1 MLVHISSQALPTEVD
16 PSEVLLKC
24 HVFWHLFNVIPVRR
38 KAHDLEDLF
47 QLIVVIWIRR
57 FYIFL
62 AAVEDRLGR
71 QKFRENTAF
80 LDSLSNIKVGNKPK
94 WIFIYF

>member
-1 MLVHISSQALPTEVD
+1 MLVHISSQALLTEVD

-47 QLIVVIWIRR
+47 QLIVVIRIRR
-57 FYIFL
+57 FNIFL

-71 QKFRENTAF
+71 QKFRENAAL
-80 LDSLSNIKVGNKPK
+80 LDSLSNIKVEHKPE
-94 WIFIYF
+94 WIFNFF